1 MENGKLKSK
10 RSALFDLHFQLKSE
24 EFMLKSDNMH
34 IIEKNGV
41 VYLKFKALDDMDFV
55 NMAISTRHGGV
66 TKGEELG
73 TLNLGTSTD
82 DSLENIVKNY
92 EIFSA
97 SAGFTAQNIVTTR
110 QTHGSNILVATI
122 DDAGKGVYRERDYE
136 SVDAIVTN
144 EKNLP
149 IAIHS
154 ADCIPVTIIDI
165 KNKAVGSAHCGWKG
179 TFNSLASLTYKKM
192 KELFSTK
199 DAICLI
205 GPGICRNCY
214 EVSEDLYLKF
224 LNKFGFEDAIFYKNG
239 KFYLDLPLINK
250 HILEKEGLENI
261 VISDLCT
268 CCNKEHL
275 YSHRGLGPKRGI
287 MATITEIKENR

>member
-1 MENGKLKSK
+1 
-10 RSALFDLHFQLKSE
+10 
-24 EFMLKSDNMH
+24 MLKSDNMH

-41 VYLKFKALDDMDFV
+41 VYLKFKALDHVDFV
-55 NMAISTRHGGV
+55 NMAVSTRHGGV
-66 TKGEELG
+66 TKGDELG

-82 DSLENIVKNY
+82 DSIDNIVKNY
-92 EIFSA
+92 EIFCA
-97 SAGFTAQNIVTTR
+97 SADFTTRNIVTTK
-110 QTHGSNILVATI
+110 QTHNTNILVATKG
-122 DDAGKGVYRERDYE
+122 DAGKGVYRERDYE
-136 SVDAIVTN
+136 SIDAIVTD

-165 KNKAVGSAHCGWKG
+165 KNKAIGSAHCGWRG
-179 TFNSLASLTYKKM
+179 TFEALASLTYKKM
-192 KELFSTK
+192 KELYGTH

-205 GPGICRNCY
+205 GPGICRACY
-214 EVSEDLYLKF
+214 EVSEELYLSF
-224 LNKFGFEDAIFYKNG
+224 LNKFGFEDAIIRQDD

-250 HILEKEGLENI
+250 HILEKEGLHNI
-261 VISDLCT
+261 IISDLCT

-287 MATITEIKENR
+287 MATITEIK